1 MDTKSKK
8 NKSAILVFCTIVLCV
23 MVVSNAIYHLAT
35 SDVGPNAIYYDNY
48 YTSDNFMRTLSA
60 HFSKNYLNEPI
71 NVYFSS
77 NELQV
82 NSSQI
87 TIQLEEKQK
96 DYPELIKMGESLTLP
111 TYLFKVEKTHWENGR
126 QSFMY
131 HLYVGGAFAIIS
143 LVLLLVMLFVV
154 KGEQSPVFD
163 SFDKLFTEIHAIG
176 IASLIGLWFYVTTQL
191 FGGFPDPLAMNNAL
205 YIAANGFIAC
215 LVGLLTVSLIRKAKN
230 QIFLRSSAT
239 YQIGKFLMKPF
250 VVLTQ
255 KIFEVLAFKNDVIS
269 KRMLKRSLVFIGASL
284 VCVVGFFSL
293 LLYFYSPLSFVFILL
308 ELIFIYHYLM
318 QNMKI
323 LKNVDAELLEVVEE
337 KMKSERMKVELI
349 TNMSHDLKTPLT
361 SIVSY
366 TDLLSKEPLDE
377 TASDYVRI
385 LKMKTT
391 QLSKI
396 VSDLFD
402 LSKSASGNLTVSP
415 ETLDLKKLLEQ
426 TVGSFQEEIEASTLK
441 FVVTTPE
448 TPVSI
453 TTDGTRLYR
462 VFQNLIDNIFKYS
475 MPHTRVYITLE
486 RTESLARIVFKNI
499 SSSELTLNAD
509 EMLQR
514 FSRGDVSRS
523 SEGSGLG
530 LSIAKSF
537 TEACGG
543 RFYLTLDGDLFK
555 AEILFKIPPK
565 ETDNL

>member
-23 MVVSNAIYHLAT
+23 MVVSNAIYHLVT
-35 SDVGPNAIYYDNY
+35 SEVGPNAIYYDNY
-48 YTSDNFMRTLSA
+48 YTSNDFRSSLSDY
-60 HFSKNYLNEPI
+60 FSKNYLNRGETL
-71 NVYFSS
+71 YFYSHEITVS
-77 NELQV
+77 G
-82 NSSQI
+82 SQI
-87 TIQLEEKQK
+87 ILHLEEKQPQYQTLNK
-96 DYPELIKMGESLTLP
+96 TVALP
-111 TYLFKVEKTHWENGR
+111 TSLFKLEKAEWENGR
-126 QSFMY
+126 QKFMY
-131 HLYVGGAFAIIS
+131 HLYIGGTIGIVT
-143 LVLLLVMLFVV
+143 LVLLLVMFFVV
-154 KGEQSPVFD
+154 KGERSPFFD
-163 SFDKLFTEIHAIG
+163 PLDKLYTEGHIAG
-176 IASLIGLWFYVTTQL
+176 IAALVTLWFCASDQL
-191 FGGFPDPLAMNNAL
+191 FSGFPDPLSMNNAL
-205 YIAANGFIAC
+205 YVAGNGFIAC
-215 LVGLLTVSLIRKAKN
+215 LVGVLIVSLIRKIKK
-230 QIFLRSSAT
+230 QIFFKS
-239 YQIGKFLMKPF
+239 FLIFQVGQWLFSPL
-250 VVLTQ
+250 VLLKN

-269 KRMLKRSLVFIGASL
+269 KRMLKRSLVFIGASFG
-284 VCVVGFFSL
+284 CVLGFFSL
-293 LLYFYSPLSFVFILL
+293 LLYFHSPLSFVFILL

-361 SIVSY
+361 SIITYS
-366 TDLLSKEPLDE
+366 DLLSKEPLDQ
-377 TASDYVRI
+377 TANDYVNI

-402 LSKSASGNLTVSP
+402 LSKSASGNLTISP

-475 MPHTRVYITLE
+475 MPNTRVYITLE
-486 RTESLARIVFKNI
+486 RTEGLARIVFKNI

-537 TEACGG
+537 AEACGG
-543 RFYLTLDGDLFK
+543 NFYLTIDGDLFK

-565 ETDNL
+565 KTDNL